1 MAQIVITGGCGFLGS
16 WVLRRLLNDG
26 HAAMV
31 LDLERTTRR
40 WEMVLTP
47 KQIESLAFRPVHI
60 DDPDEVMSTF
70 KAIKPDAII
79 HLAGLQVPTCRAN
92 PLAGARVNVIGTLAV
107 FEAAGALPNK
117 PAIAYASSAAVFG
130 GDADYDNQ
138 NVSDESAPK
147 PGTHYGAFKLCNEY
161 SARAYWIDRKQLSV
175 GLRPLTVYGAGRDVG
190 MTSFPTRA
198 IAAALLKKPF
208 DIPFSGA
215 TTYTYAAECADLFVA
230 AALKPVEGAP
240 AYTVGG
246 DVLDVKT
253 YIAELDKI
261 VPGAAKLITCSGG
274 DLPIASHIDDR
285 ELRRVYPQV
294 QRVGIAEG
302 IRQTVEIFQELAA
315 RGKLEV

>member
-1 MAQIVITGGCGFLGS
+1 MAHVIVTGGCGFLGS

-26 HAAMV
+26 HAATV

-40 WEMVLTP
+40 WEMALSP
-47 KQIESLAFRPVHI
+47 AQIERIAFRRTEI
-60 DDPDEVMSTF
+60 DNPDDVAAAF
-70 KAIKPDAII
+70 KAIAPGAII

-92 PLAGARVNVIGTLAV
+92 PIAGARVNVIGTLAV
-107 FEAAGALPNK
+107 FEAAAALPNK
-117 PAIAYASSAAVFG
+117 PPIAYASSAAVFG

-138 NVSDESAPK
+138 NVSDQSAPK
-147 PGTHYGAFKLCNEY
+147 PGTHYGSFKLCSEY
-161 SARAYWIDRKQLSV
+161 SARAFWIDRKQMSV
-175 GLRPLTVYGAGRDVG
+175 GLRPLTVYGPGRDVG

-215 TTYTYAAECADLFVA
+215 TTYTYASECADLFVA
-230 AALKPVEGAP
+230 AALHPVEGAP

-253 YIAELDKI
+253 YIAELDKA

-285 ELRRVYPQV
+285 ELRRVFPNV
-294 QRVGIAEG
+294 QRVSIAEG
-302 IRQTVEIFQELAA
+302 IRATVEIFKTMALQG
-315 RGKLEV
+315 RLEI